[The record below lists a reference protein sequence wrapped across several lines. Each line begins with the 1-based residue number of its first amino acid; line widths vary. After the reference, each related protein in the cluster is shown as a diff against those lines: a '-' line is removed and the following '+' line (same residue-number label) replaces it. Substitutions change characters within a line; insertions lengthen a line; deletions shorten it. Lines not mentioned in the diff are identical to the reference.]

1 MYNVVKVYVKT
12 KVTNFFLERVQFTD
26 CFVLESDELQ
36 VFKQQL
42 KFEYSIDKTLY

>member
-1 MYNVVKVYVKT
+1 MWLRSTLKQKFLT
-12 KVTNFFLERVQFTD
+12 FFLERVQITD